1 MVGQRFSLIVV
12 NSEESGVSEE
22 SGDVLADRLAGMA
35 PERLAEEVISVW
47 EEVIRLEEELATER
61 QGRRA
66 LEMDM
71 GAMEQEGSARTRVVE
86 LEESLRVSESRVS
99 RLEVQLGNE
108 KQRRFDDEGG
118 LDRAAELQEENAR
131 LLRSE
136 EEQVTL
142 ILDLES
148 QLERLI
154 EEIERVKSSSQ

>member
-1 MVGQRFSLIVV
+1 MGQRFSLIVV

-22 SGDVLADRLAGMA
+22 SGEVLADRLAGMA

-61 QGRRA
+61 QGRSA

-71 GAMEQEGSARTRVVE
+71 GAMEQEGSARARVAE

-108 KQRRFDDEGG
+108 KQRRSDDEGG
-118 LDRAAELQEENAR
+118 LDRAVEMQEENAR

-154 EEIERVKSSSQ
+154 GEIERVKSSSQ

>member
-1 MVGQRFSLIVV
+1 M
-12 NSEESGVSEE
+12 
-22 SGDVLADRLAGMA
+22 
-35 PERLAEEVISVW
+35 
-47 EEVIRLEEELATER
+47 
-61 QGRRA
+61 
-66 LEMDM
+66 
-71 GAMEQEGSARTRVVE
+71 VE

>member
-1 MVGQRFSLIVV
+1 M
-12 NSEESGVSEE
+12 NSEESGVSEGAE
-22 SGDVLADRLAGMA
+22 EVLADRLAGMA

-71 GAMEQEGSARTRVVE
+71 GAMEQEGSARARVAE

-108 KQRRFDDEGG
+108 KQRRSDDERG
-118 LDRAAELQEENAR
+118 LDRAVEMQEENAR

-154 EEIERVKSSSQ
+154 GEIERVKSSSQ

>member
-1 MVGQRFSLIVV
+1 MVEQRFSLIVV

-22 SGDVLADRLAGMA
+22 SGDVLTDRLAGMA

-71 GAMEQEGSARTRVVE
+71 GAMEQEGSARARVVE

>member
-1 MVGQRFSLIVV
+1 M

-22 SGDVLADRLAGMA
+22 SGEVLADRLAGMA

-71 GAMEQEGSARTRVVE
+71 GAMEQEGSARARVAE
-86 LEESLRVSESRVS
+86 LEEGLRVSESRVA
-99 RLEVQLGNE
+99 RLELQLGNE
-108 KQRRFDDEGG
+108 KQRSSDDEGG
-118 LDRAAELQEENAR
+118 LGRAVELQEENAR

-142 ILDLES
+142 ILDLDS

-154 EEIERVKSSSQ
+154 DEIEQVKSSSQ

>member
-1 MVGQRFSLIVV
+1 LIVV

-71 GAMEQEGSARTRVVE
+71 GAMEQEGSARARVVE

>member
-1 MVGQRFSLIVV
+1 M

-22 SGDVLADRLAGMA
+22 SGDVLTDRLAGMA

-154 EEIERVKSSSQ
+154 EEIGRVKSSSQ

>member
-1 MVGQRFSLIVV
+1 M

-71 GAMEQEGSARTRVVE
+71 GAMEQEGSARARVVE

-118 LDRAAELQEENAR
+118 LDRAAELQEENAS

-154 EEIERVKSSSQ
+154 GEIERVKSSSQ

>member
-1 MVGQRFSLIVV
+1 M

-71 GAMEQEGSARTRVVE
+71 GAMEQEGSARAKVVE

-99 RLEVQLGNE
+99 RLEV
-108 KQRRFDDEGG
+108 
-118 LDRAAELQEENAR
+118 
-131 LLRSE
+131 SW
-136 EEQVTL
+136 VM
-142 ILDLES
+142 
-148 QLERLI
+148 
-154 EEIERVKSSSQ
+154 KSSDDLTMRGALIGQPSCKRKMLGCSEVKRSRSRSY

>member
-1 MVGQRFSLIVV
+1 M
-12 NSEESGVSEE
+12 NTEESGVSEE
-22 SGDVLADRLAGMA
+22 SGEDLAARLADMA

-66 LEMDM
+66 LEMDL
-71 GAMEQEGSARTRVVE
+71 GAIEQDGSTRARIAE
-86 LEESLRVSESRVS
+86 LEEGLRVSESRVA
-99 RLEVQLGNE
+99 RLESQLDNE
-108 KQRRFDDEGG
+108 KMRRAEDEGG
-118 LDRAAELQEENAR
+118 IGRAVELQEENAR

-148 QLERLI
+148 QLERLVS
-154 EEIERVKSSSQ
+154 EIERLKSSSE

>member
-1 MVGQRFSLIVV
+1 M

-71 GAMEQEGSARTRVVE
+71 GAMEQEGSARARVIE

>member
-1 MVGQRFSLIVV
+1 MLGQRFSLIVV

-71 GAMEQEGSARTRVVE
+71 GAMEQEGSARARVVE

>member
-1 MVGQRFSLIVV
+1 M

-22 SGDVLADRLAGMA
+22 SGDVLTDRLAGMA

-71 GAMEQEGSARTRVVE
+71 GAMEQEGSARAIEVE

>member
-1 MVGQRFSLIVV
+1 M

-22 SGDVLADRLAGMA
+22 SGDVLTDRLAGMA

-71 GAMEQEGSARTRVVE
+71 GAMEQEGSARARVVE
-86 LEESLRVSESRVS
+86 LEENLRVSESRVS

>member
-1 MVGQRFSLIVV
+1 M
-12 NSEESGVSEE
+12 NTEESGVSEE
-22 SGDVLADRLAGMA
+22 GGDVLATRLAGMA

-66 LEMDM
+66 LEMDF
-71 GAMEQEGSARTRVVE
+71 AALDQDGSTRARVVE
-86 LEESLRVSESRVS
+86 LEEELRVSESSVA
-99 RLEVQLGNE
+99 RLEARLANE
-108 KQRRFDDEGG
+108 KQRRADDEGG
-118 LDRAAELQEENAR
+118 ASRTVELQEENAR

-154 EEIERVKSSSQ
+154 TEIEKLKNSSQ

>member
-1 MVGQRFSLIVV
+1 MGERFLLIVV

-71 GAMEQEGSARTRVVE
+71 GAMEQEGSARARVVE

-99 RLEVQLGNE
+99 RLEVQLGIE
-108 KQRRFDDEGG
+108 QQRRSDDEGG
-118 LDRAAELQEENAR
+118 LDRAVEMQEENAR

-154 EEIERVKSSSQ
+154 GEIERVKSSSQ

>member
-1 MVGQRFSLIVV
+1 M

-71 GAMEQEGSARTRVVE
+71 GAMEQEGSARARVVE

-118 LDRAAELQEENAR
+118 LDRVAELQEENAR

-154 EEIERVKSSSQ
+154 EEIEWVKSSSQ

>member
-1 MVGQRFSLIVV
+1 MGQRFSLIVV

-22 SGDVLADRLAGMA
+22 SGDVLTDRLAGMA

-71 GAMEQEGSARTRVVE
+71 GAMEQEGSARAKVVE

-154 EEIERVKSSSQ
+154 GEIERVKSSSQ